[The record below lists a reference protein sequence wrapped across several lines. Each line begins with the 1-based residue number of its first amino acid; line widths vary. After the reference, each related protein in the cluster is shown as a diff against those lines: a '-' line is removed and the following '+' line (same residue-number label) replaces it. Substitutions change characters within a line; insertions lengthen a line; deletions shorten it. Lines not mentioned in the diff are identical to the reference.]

1 MRHHL
6 IGFVGIALVIF
17 AAVNSLGATLNT
29 NFTSINTSLK

>member
-1 MRHHL
+1 VTGPRAGHPN
-6 IGFVGIALVIF
+6 VPLVIF